1 MSNEEPKM
9 VEGKEIYLFLI
20 SHQPLTGETSFLEK
34 SWTQFANINSNFVV
48 FA

>member
-20 SHQPLTGETSFLEK
+20 SQQPWVARQVFLK

-48 FA
+48 FV